1 MLVLEKNTL
10 SSRDKAFS
18 LFFVAILTH
27 LVSYG
32 TRRLAGGLA
41 GSLALAATLA
51 GNPSGHFP
59 ARYCFD
65 MFTQSFSLLD
75 NCC

>member
-1 MLVLEKNTL
+1 MFVLEKNTS
-10 SSRDKAFS
+10 SSRDKVFS

-41 GSLALAATLA
+41 GSLTLAATLA
-51 GNPSGHFP
+51 GNPAGHFP
-59 ARYCFD
+59 AR
-65 MFTQSFSLLD
+65 
-75 NCC
+75 